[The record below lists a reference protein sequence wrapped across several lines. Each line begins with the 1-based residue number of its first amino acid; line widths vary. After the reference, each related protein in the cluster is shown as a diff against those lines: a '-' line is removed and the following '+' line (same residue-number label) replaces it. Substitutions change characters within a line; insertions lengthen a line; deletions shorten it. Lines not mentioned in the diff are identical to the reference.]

1 MEYVDYIENEG
12 TGPFHVRRSLKDRSD
27 PLVEFDDAEFVNR
40 FRLNK
45 LDVIDLHDNLS
56 EFSMPPVTNRGLPI
70 PFMMK
75 LLVTLH
81 FYATGMFH
89 RENAD
94 LLGISESSTC
104 RIVRQTTKAICYLRP
119 QYIKFPD
126 GQYQSRK
133 CKLDFFLI
141 ANFPDEN
148 RNSQEIICY
157 NLVAERFLSLI
168 HI

>member
-1 MEYVDYIENEG
+1 MEYIDYIENEG
-12 TGPFHVRRSLKDRSD
+12 TEPVHVRRSLKDRSD
-27 PLVEFDDAEFVNR
+27 PLVEFDNAEFVDV
-40 FRLNK
+40 RLNK

-56 EFSMPPVTNRGLPI
+56 EFSVPLVTNRGLPI

-75 LLVTLH
+75 LLVTLR

-104 RIVRQTTKAICYLRP
+104 RILHQTTKAICYLRP

-141 ANFPDEN
+141 ANFPGEHKELLL
-148 RNSQEIICY
+148 QY
-157 NLVAERFLSLI
+157 LLI
-168 HI
+168 